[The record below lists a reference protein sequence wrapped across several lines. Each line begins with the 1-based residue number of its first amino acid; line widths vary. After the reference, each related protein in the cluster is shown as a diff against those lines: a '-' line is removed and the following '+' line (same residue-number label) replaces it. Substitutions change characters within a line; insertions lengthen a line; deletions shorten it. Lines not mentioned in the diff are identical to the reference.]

1 VGLLDTVDVV
11 ELVELAVLEFDPL
24 SEDVID
30 AETVRVTPVGNVVI
44 LGEDV
49 KRIENVK
56 EPVKLG
62 VLDGDIENDV
72 VTVCVLVVALLPD
85 SVDVSRELT
94 DVLTVMDGVVDPV
107 IDFEFVVDGVKVP
120 VAVDVFD

>member
-1 VGLLDTVDVV
+1 MGLLDTVDVV

-30 AETVRVTPVGNVVI
+30 AETVCVTPVGNVVI

-94 DVLTVMDGVVDPV
+94 D
-107 IDFEFVVDGVKVP
+107 F
-120 VAVDVFD
+120 

>member
-1 VGLLDTVDVV
+1 MGLLDTVDVV

-94 DVLTVMDGVVDPV
+94 D
-107 IDFEFVVDGVKVP
+107 F
-120 VAVDVFD
+120 

>member
-1 VGLLDTVDVV
+1 M
-11 ELVELAVLEFDPL
+11 LEFDPL

-72 VTVCVLVVALLPD
+72 VTVCVLVVALLLD
-85 SVDVSRELT
+85 IVEVSRELT
-94 DVLTVMDGVVDPV
+94 D
-107 IDFEFVVDGVKVP
+107 F
-120 VAVDVFD
+120 

>member
-1 VGLLDTVDVV
+1 MGLLDTVDVV

>member
-94 DVLTVMDGVVDPV
+94 D
-107 IDFEFVVDGVKVP
+107 F
-120 VAVDVFD
+120 